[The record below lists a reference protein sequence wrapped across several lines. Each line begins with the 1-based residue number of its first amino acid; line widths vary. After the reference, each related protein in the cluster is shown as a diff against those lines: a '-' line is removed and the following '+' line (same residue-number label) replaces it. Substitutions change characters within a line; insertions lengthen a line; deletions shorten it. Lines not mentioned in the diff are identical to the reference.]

1 MALYIRWYS
10 EAGLERFG
18 LNKQSLL
25 FAYFIAA
32 ASIFEPERSRER
44 LAWAKTATL
53 LETLGSY
60 ITDEQTRSAF
70 VDLFNKSINGRNLSN
85 K

>member
-18 LNKQSLL
+18 LSKQSLL

-32 ASIFEPERSRER
+32 ASIFDPERSPER

-60 ITDEQTRSAF
+60 IKDEQTRNAF
-70 VDLFNKSINGRNLSN
+70 VDFFNNTINGRNFSN